1 MNMIGKQIN
10 ILVRQFNLY
19 LNRELS
25 ELNVSATEI
34 LYLASLYKEDG
45 LTQDDLASEYVVDKA
60 AVARTVSKMEDK
72 GLITRKD
79 NPKNRRQKQLFL
91 TEKARKIKPE
101 LKKVQDQW
109 LKIMTEDEDAG
120 LTEELSSYLDR
131 IVNRAISVNQKEAN

>member
-1 MNMIGKQIN
+1 MNNIGKQIN

-19 LNRELS
+19 LNHELT

-45 LTQDDLASEYVVDKA
+45 LTQDELASEYLVDKA

-79 NPKNRRQKQLFL
+79 NPKNRRKKQLFL

-101 LKKVQDQW
+101 LKKVQDRW

-120 LTEELSSYLDR
+120 LTEALSSYLDR
-131 IVNRAISVNQKEAN
+131 IVSRAISGNQKEAD

>member
-1 MNMIGKQIN
+1 MNNIGKQIN

-19 LNRELS
+19 LNHELT

-45 LTQDDLASEYVVDKA
+45 LTQDELASEYLVDKA

-79 NPKNRRQKQLFL
+79 NPKNRRKKQLFL

-101 LKKVQDQW
+101 LKKVQDRW

-120 LTEELSSYLDR
+120 LTEALSSYLDR
-131 IVNRAISVNQKEAN
+131 IVSRAISVNQKEAE

>member
-19 LNRELS
+19 LNHELS

-101 LKKVQDQW
+101 LQNVQNQW
-109 LKIMTEDEDAG
+109 LMIMTEDEDAG
-120 LTEELSSYLDR
+120 LTKELSSYLDR
-131 IVNRAISVNQKEAN
+131 IVNRALSVNQKEAE

>member
-1 MNMIGKQIN
+1 MNIIGKQIN

-19 LNRELS
+19 LNHELTG
-25 ELNVSATEI
+25 LNVSATEI

-45 LTQDDLASEYVVDKA
+45 LTQDELASEYVVDKA

-101 LKKVQDQW
+101 LKKVQDRW

-120 LTEELSSYLDR
+120 LTEALSSYLDR
-131 IVNRAISVNQKEAN
+131 IVSRAISVNQKEAE

>member
-19 LNRELS
+19 LNHELS

-45 LTQDDLASEYVVDKA
+45 LTQDELASEYVVDKA

-101 LKKVQDQW
+101 LQNVQNQW
-109 LKIMTEDEDAG
+109 LMIMTEDEDAG
-120 LTEELSSYLDR
+120 LTKELSSYLDR
-131 IVNRAISVNQKEAN
+131 IVNRAISVNQKEAE

>member
-1 MNMIGKQIN
+1 MNIIGKQIN

-19 LNRELS
+19 LNHELT

-45 LTQDDLASEYVVDKA
+45 LTQDELASEYLVDKA

-101 LKKVQDQW
+101 LKKVQDRW

-120 LTEELSSYLDR
+120 LTEALSSYLDR
-131 IVNRAISVNQKEAN
+131 IVSRAISVNQKEAE

>member
-1 MNMIGKQIN
+1 MNIIGKQIN

-19 LNRELS
+19 LNHELTG
-25 ELNVSATEI
+25 LNVSATEI

-45 LTQDDLASEYVVDKA
+45 LTQDELASEYLVDKA

-101 LKKVQDQW
+101 LKKVQDRW

-120 LTEELSSYLDR
+120 LTEALSSYLDR
-131 IVNRAISVNQKEAN
+131 IVSRAISVNQKEAE

>member
-1 MNMIGKQIN
+1 MNNIGKQIN

-19 LNRELS
+19 LNHELT

-45 LTQDDLASEYVVDKA
+45 LTQDELASEYVVDKA

-101 LKKVQDQW
+101 LKKVQDRW

-120 LTEELSSYLDR
+120 LTEALSSYLDR
-131 IVNRAISVNQKEAN
+131 IVSRAISVNQKEAE

>member
-1 MNMIGKQIN
+1 MNNIGKQIN

-19 LNRELS
+19 LNHELTG
-25 ELNVSATEI
+25 LNVSATEI

-45 LTQDDLASEYVVDKA
+45 LTQDELASEYLVDKA

-101 LKKVQDQW
+101 LKKVQDRW

-120 LTEELSSYLDR
+120 LTEALSSYLDR
-131 IVNRAISVNQKEAN
+131 IVSRAISVNQKEAE

>member
-1 MNMIGKQIN
+1 MNNIGKQIN

-19 LNRELS
+19 LNHELT

-45 LTQDDLASEYVVDKA
+45 LTQDELASEYLVDKA

-101 LKKVQDQW
+101 LKKVQDRW

-120 LTEELSSYLDR
+120 LTEALSSYLDR
-131 IVNRAISVNQKEAN
+131 IVSRAISVNQKEAE

>member
-1 MNMIGKQIN
+1 MNNIGKQIN

-19 LNRELS
+19 LNHELTG
-25 ELNVSATEI
+25 LNVSATEI

-45 LTQDDLASEYVVDKA
+45 LTQDELASEYVVDKA

-101 LKKVQDQW
+101 LKKVQDRW

-120 LTEELSSYLDR
+120 LTEALSSYLDR
-131 IVNRAISVNQKEAN
+131 IVSRAISVNQKEAE

>member
-19 LNRELS
+19 LNHELS

-101 LKKVQDQW
+101 LQNVQNQW
-109 LKIMTEDEDAG
+109 LMIMTEDEDAG
-120 LTEELSSYLDR
+120 LTKELSSYLDR

>member
-1 MNMIGKQIN
+1 MNNIGKQIN

-19 LNRELS
+19 LNHELT

-45 LTQDDLASEYVVDKA
+45 LTQDELASEYLVDKA

-101 LKKVQDQW
+101 LKKVQDRW

-120 LTEELSSYLDR
+120 LTEALSSYLDR
-131 IVNRAISVNQKEAN
+131 IVNRAISVNQKEAE

>member
-19 LNRELS
+19 LNHELS

-101 LKKVQDQW
+101 LQNVQNQW
-109 LKIMTEDEDAG
+109 LMIMTEDEDAG
-120 LTEELSSYLDR
+120 LTKELSSYLDR
-131 IVNRAISVNQKEAN
+131 IVNRAISVNQKEAE

>member
-1 MNMIGKQIN
+1 MNIIGKQIN

-19 LNRELS
+19 LNHELTG
-25 ELNVSATEI
+25 LNVSATEI

-101 LKKVQDQW
+101 LQNVQNQW
-109 LKIMTEDEDAG
+109 LMIMTEDEDAG
-120 LTEELSSYLDR
+120 LTKELSSYLDR
-131 IVNRAISVNQKEAN
+131 IVNRAISVNQKEAE

>member
-1 MNMIGKQIN
+1 MNIIGKQIN

-19 LNRELS
+19 LNHELTG
-25 ELNVSATEI
+25 LNVSATEI

-45 LTQDDLASEYVVDKA
+45 LTQDELASEYVVDKA

-101 LKKVQDQW
+101 LKKVQDRW

-120 LTEELSSYLDR
+120 LTEALSLYLDR
-131 IVNRAISVNQKEAN
+131 IVNRAISVNQKEAE

>member
-19 LNRELS
+19 LNHELT

-45 LTQDDLASEYVVDKA
+45 LTQDELASEYLVDKA

-101 LKKVQDQW
+101 LKKVQDRW

-120 LTEELSSYLDR
+120 LTEALSSYLDR
-131 IVNRAISVNQKEAN
+131 IVNRAISVNQKEAE

>member
-19 LNRELS
+19 LNHELS

-101 LKKVQDQW
+101 LKKVQDRW

-120 LTEELSSYLDR
+120 LTEALSSYLDR
-131 IVNRAISVNQKEAN
+131 IVNRAISVNQKEAE

>member
-19 LNRELS
+19 LNHELS

-34 LYLASLYKEDG
+34 LYLASLYQEDG

-101 LKKVQDQW
+101 LQNVQNQW
-109 LKIMTEDEDAG
+109 LMIMTEDEDAG
-120 LTEELSSYLDR
+120 LTKELSSYLDR
-131 IVNRAISVNQKEAN
+131 IVNRALSVNQKEAE

>member
-1 MNMIGKQIN
+1 MNIIGKQIN

-19 LNRELS
+19 LNHELTG
-25 ELNVSATEI
+25 LNVSATEI

-45 LTQDDLASEYVVDKA
+45 LTQDELASEYVVDKA

-101 LKKVQDQW
+101 LKKVQDRW

-120 LTEELSSYLDR
+120 LTEALSSYLDR
-131 IVNRAISVNQKEAN
+131 IVNRAISVNQKEAE